1 MSWTKAISWWLGLP
15 PVDDALLL
23 LDGISRTFRLGE
35 VEVPALR
42 RADLSVDREEYLS
55 IVGPSGSGKSTLL
68 NVLGLLDRPSSGS
81 YYFEGANVSELS
93 ESERTRLRA
102 NRIGFVFQSFHLLAH
117 RSVLENVM
125 LAMLYND
132 VSKGDRIRRAK
143 WALERVGLAHL
154 VGFKPTTLSGGE
166 RQRVAIARAIASRP
180 AMLLCDEPTGAFAA
194 DPEGTPGAI
203 LELFEGLRSEG
214 LTLIVVTHDDRV
226 SSRADR
232 IVHMSDGVVYAAA
245 PT

>member
-1 MSWTKAISWWLGLP
+1 LP
-15 PVDDALLL
+15 AVDDPLIR
-23 LDGISRTFRLGE
+23 LDRISRTFQLGE

-68 NVLGLLDRPSSGS
+68 HVLGLLDRPSSGS
-81 YYFEGANVSELS
+81 YFFEGDDVASLS
-93 ESERTRLRA
+93 ESERTRLRG

-117 RSVLENVM
+117 RSVLENVT

-132 VSKGDRIRRAK
+132 VPRSDRIGRAQ
-143 WALERVGLAHL
+143 WALDRVGLAHL
-154 VGFKPTTLSGGE
+154 VDFRPTTLSGGE

-180 AMLLCDEPTGAFAA
+180 AMLLCDEPTGNLDSQTSAS
-194 DPEGTPGAI
+194 I
-203 LELFEGLRSEG
+203 LELFEDLRSEG

-226 SSRADR
+226 SARADR
-232 IVHMSDGVVYAAA
+232 TVHMSDGVLSEPA
-245 PT
+245 PA

>member
-180 AMLLCDEPTGAFAA
+180 AMLLCDEPTGNLDSVTSA
-194 DPEGTPGAI
+194 AI

>member
-1 MSWTKAISWWLGLP
+1 MASWTKATSWWLGLP

-42 RADLSVDREEYLS
+42 HADLSVDREEYLS

-81 YYFEGANVSELS
+81 YYFEGADVSELS

-180 AMLLCDEPTGAFAA
+180 AMLLCDEPTGNLDSVTSA
-194 DPEGTPGAI
+194 AI

>member
-1 MSWTKAISWWLGLP
+1 MVSWTKATSWWLGLP
-15 PVDDALLL
+15 PVDDALVL

-42 RADLSVDREEYLS
+42 HADLSVDREEYLS

-81 YYFEGANVSELS
+81 YHFEGANVSELS
-93 ESERTRLRA
+93 ENERTRLRA

-117 RSVLENVM
+117 RSVLENVT

-132 VSKGDRIRRAK
+132 VSRGDRIRLAK

-154 VGFKPTTLSGGE
+154 VDFKPTTLSGGE

-180 AMLLCDEPTGAFAA
+180 AMLLCDEPTGNLDSVTSA
-194 DPEGTPGAI
+194 AI
-203 LELFEGLRSEG
+203 LELFEDLRSEG

-232 IVHMSDGVVYAAA
+232 IVHMNDGVVYEVA